1 MCGSALLL
9 TATVATIVIVAV
21 SKPEASDGD
30 TDANVDPNTPV
41 DPDTGYAVY
50 EHHPMID
57 VYKVMPDF
65 SAIGTNGGTDEEMKT
80 DFWDDKYYG
89 QALYDPFYKWDDEE
103 VSHEV
108 ANDLMHDLT
117 TEFDSIGEPGT
128 YGRFKLKN
136 I

>member
-30 TDANVDPNTPV
+30 TDANVDPADPNVDPADPNTPI
-41 DPDTGYAVY
+41 DPSTGYPVY

-65 SAIGTNGGTDEEMKT
+65 SAIGTRIDTDTEMKE
-80 DFWDDKYYG
+80 DFWDNTWYG
-89 QALYDPFYKWDDEE
+89 GALTDPFYKWDD
-103 VSHEV
+103 
-108 ANDLMHDLT
+108 
-117 TEFDSIGEPGT
+117 
-128 YGRFKLKN
+128 
-136 I
+136 